1 MLTDRLAQRKAELG
15 ARRATL
21 SAFQRE
27 KLDELLRQ
35 SERAPAQVIP
45 RRPRDEASPLS
56 FAQER
61 LWFLDQ
67 LEPASIAYN
76 MCTPFRITGRLNA
89 IALEQSIDETVRRH
103 ASLRTTFVSRDGQP
117 VQVISPSRV
126 LALPIV
132 DISSLPDT
140 ECEAVAQRLIREG
153 SDRPFDLA
161 NGPLLRTVLLRL
173 GAADHILLMSLHH
186 IIFDEWSMQV
196 LIRDAAEI
204 YSTFADGEA
213 SLLPELPIQYAD
225 FAHWQR
231 DWLTGNVLE
240 KELSYWRQQLH
251 DSPPSLNLPFDRP
264 HSGAIN
270 PKAETVSIT
279 VPEFVAKG
287 LMDLTQSARTTIF
300 MTLLAS
306 LQILL
311 ARYSGSDD
319 IPVGTPVAG
328 RRWLETEGMIGFF
341 VNTLVVRTKLTSDPT
356 IREVLRRVR
365 EVVLEAQTHQE
376 LPFAKVVE
384 ELRPG
389 RNLSRGP
396 LFQVMFTFQ
405 NRQKKAVTLPGM
417 TVSIAEARNSTAKF
431 DLSLDMAQADG
442 RIYGSFEYNAELFER
457 STIDRLI
464 RHYNAILA
472 AMAGNPDQCIS
483 EIEILSD
490 AERRQLLVDWNDTF
504 VPYPPEQRIHELF
517 EKRVAESP
525 SALALVSGDEQLT
538 YGELNRRADQLAHY
552 LRSLGVGPESRVGVM
567 MERSIEMVVALFGTL
582 KAGGAYVPLDP
593 EYPQERLAYMLE
605 DAQIKVLLT
614 QQHLRERVTEHSMV
628 TACLDTEWNE
638 ISARGSNLGPVMPS
652 HVSGANACY
661 VIYTSGTTGRPKGTI
676 NTHAAVCNRLLWM
689 QDAYGLT
696 EHDCVLQKTPFSF
709 DVSVWEFF
717 WPLMIGARL
726 VIAEPG
732 GHRDPE
738 YLVSVIKEQRVTVL
752 HFVPSMLKVFL
763 EQDGVEQ
770 CETLKQVMCSG
781 EALSLELQQRFL
793 ERQKAELH
801 NLYGPTEAA
810 VDVTFWQCRR
820 DDDQQL
826 VPIGKPV
833 ANTQI
838 FILDD
843 QMEPVPVGVAGE
855 LHIGGVQLARGYL
868 GQAAL
873 TAEKFIPHPF
883 AQSAGERLYRTG
895 DLVRYRVDGNIEYL
909 GRIDHQVKIR
919 GFRVEIGE
927 VEAALS
933 AHEGVREAVV
943 IATEESDK
951 RLVAYIVSAK
961 AVDGAEQSL
970 IRELQSDLRKRLP
983 DYMMPSSF
991 MLLDAL
997 PLTATGKVN
1006 RRALPAP
1013 QSYTSAS
1020 YVPPRTP
1027 AEELLANIW
1036 SSVLGV
1042 TSVGVEDNFFDL
1054 GGHSLLGTRLV
1065 SRIREAFAA
1074 ELRLRALFEYPNVA
1088 TLARH
1093 IEELSR
1099 GEQVEGAP
1107 PLVAVDRSGPLPLSY
1122 AQQRLWFLDQ
1132 LEPDSPLYNIPVV
1145 VRLNGRLDTIALE
1158 RGFGE
1163 LIRRHESLRTCFV
1176 ESDGQPTQVILP
1188 PSPFTLAVED
1198 LSTIGPDEKQS
1209 HLRALLKEEAE
1220 LPFDLATGPL
1230 MRVRL
1235 FRLGE
1240 EEHVLAVTMHHI
1252 ISDAWS
1258 INVLINELGLLYAA
1272 YCAGSEP
1279 RLTELPLQYADYAV
1293 WQRKWL
1299 AGEVYEQQLSY
1310 WRAQLAGAPPILE
1323 IPTDRP
1329 RPTVRSPHGASRSI
1343 HVDAATLEK
1352 LKGLSRRH
1360 EVTLFMTVTAAFQAL
1375 LSRWS
1380 GQEDIVVGTPVANRT
1395 QRETEGLIGF
1405 FLNTLVLRT
1414 DLSGNPTFA
1423 ELLKR
1428 VREVALEAYT
1438 QQDLPF
1444 ERLVEELQP
1453 ERDLGSHPLFQVMI
1467 VLQKPATELP
1477 AFSDLTMSFVPGEI
1491 VTAKFDLTL
1500 FLNETSDGLEMLL
1513 EYSTD
1518 LFEPKTIRRMLQ
1530 HYQKLLECVA
1540 TYPERR
1546 ISELDILT
1554 DEERK
1559 QLLIDWNETTVTR
1572 DDTSL
1577 VTFFEH
1583 QAQLTPDACAV
1594 EFGDQQLTYRELNRN
1609 ANQLAHHLR
1618 DLGVGADVCVGIMLE
1633 RSFAMVISVLGILK
1647 AGAAYVPLDPTYPRE
1662 RLNFMVADS
1671 QCAIL
1676 LTSESVAASLP
1687 ETNSQIL
1694 FLDNAW
1700 RRLACDSPANP
1711 PTEIHPD
1718 NLAYVIYTSG
1728 STGRPK
1734 GVSMTHRALSN
1745 LIQWQLVD
1753 FSEPTRT
1760 LQFASLNFDA
1770 SFHEMFA
1777 TWCLGGTMVLVTNE
1791 QRLDALEMLRLLN
1804 EKQVERLFLPFVYL
1818 QHLAEA
1824 YAERPT
1830 RLQLRELQTA
1840 GEQLQSTTQI
1850 ARLCESLQ
1858 CRLSNHYGPSETH
1871 VVTAHTLNR
1880 SPQEWPTLPPIGR
1893 PIDNTTTY
1901 ILDRNLQ
1908 PVPVGVTGELYIG
1921 GANVCRGYLD
1931 RPDLT
1936 AEKFIPNPFATT
1948 SGDRLYRSG
1957 DLARYLSN
1965 GDIEFLGRGDHQVK
1979 IRGYRIEIGE
1989 VEATLREHPQI
2000 LKAVVCARPDAR
2012 GQKQLVAYC
2021 VAQPEQAEQL
2031 KIAEVRQYL
2040 HERLPDYMVPAFFV
2054 FLDDLPVTGT
2064 GKVDRLALPAPQ
2076 PDDFELR
2083 RRYVAPRTPTEEAI
2097 AAIWASVLGVA
2108 QVGVEDNFFE
2118 LGGHSLLT
2126 TQVISRIRQA
2136 LVVEIP
2142 VRTLF
2147 ERPTIAALAES
2158 IETILWLTRSTDH
2171 DRHDY
2176 ERGEV

>member
-1 MLTDRLAQRKAELG
+1 L
-15 ARRATL
+15 
-21 SAFQRE
+21 QRE

-35 SERAPAQVIP
+35 SERRPAQVIR
-45 RRPRDEASPLS
+45 RRPRNEEPPLS

-67 LEPASIAYN
+67 LEPGSIAYN
-76 MCTPFRITGRLNA
+76 MCSPFRITGKLNV
-89 IALEQSIDETVRRH
+89 IALKQSINETVRRH
-103 ASLRTTFVSRDGQP
+103 ESLRTTFVSRDGRA
-117 VQVISPSRV
+117 VQVISPPHD
-126 LALPIV
+126 LELPIV
-132 DISSLPDT
+132 DISSLPERDRET
-140 ECEAVAQRLIREG
+140 VAQRLIREG
-153 SDRPFDLA
+153 SDSPFDLA
-161 NGPLLRTVLLRL
+161 NGPLLRTALLRITD
-173 GAADHILLMSLHH
+173 AHHILLISLHH

-196 LIRDAAEI
+196 LMRDAAEI
-204 YSTFADGEA
+204 YQTFADGEP
-213 SLLPELPIQYAD
+213 SRLPELPIQYAD

-231 DWLTGNVLE
+231 QWLTGNVLE

-251 DSPPSLNLPFDRP
+251 DSPQFLNLPIDHP
-264 HSGAIN
+264 HTPAVN
-270 PKAETVSIT
+270 PKAETVSIA
-279 VPEFVAKG
+279 VPELVTEG
-287 LMDLTQSARTTIF
+287 LVNLMQSTRTTLF

-311 ARYSGSDD
+311 ARYTGQDD
-319 IPVGTPVAG
+319 IPVGTAMAA
-328 RRWLETEGMIGFF
+328 RRWLETEDMIGFF
-341 VNTLVVRTKLTSDPT
+341 VNTLVMRTKLTGDPS

-376 LPFAKVVE
+376 LPFAKLVE
-384 ELRPG
+384 ALRPG

-396 LFQVMFTFQ
+396 LFQVMFNFQ
-405 NRQKKAVTLPGM
+405 NQKPAVTLQEM
-417 TVSIAEARNSTAKF
+417 NVSIAEARNTTAKF
-431 DLSLDMAQADG
+431 DLALDMAEADG
-442 RIYGSFEYNAELFER
+442 RINGSFEYNAELFER
-457 STIDRLI
+457 PTIDRMV
-464 RHYNAILA
+464 RHYHAILA
-472 AMAGNPDQCIS
+472 AMASNPDQRIS
-483 EIEILSD
+483 EIEILSN

-504 VPYPPEQRIHELF
+504 TPYSTDQRIHQLF
-517 EKRVAESP
+517 EQQVERSP
-525 SALALVSGDEQLT
+525 HALALVNGDEQLT
-538 YGELNRRADQLAHY
+538 YTELNKQANELANY
-552 LRSLGVGPESRVGVM
+552 LRSAGVGPETRVGVM
-567 MERSIEMVVALFGTL
+567 MERSVEMVVALFGIL

-593 EYPQERLAYMLE
+593 DYPQERLEYMIE

-614 QQHLRERVTEHSMV
+614 QQHLRERVSEPGIV
-628 TACLDTEWNE
+628 IACLDADWDQ
-638 ISARGSNLGPVMPS
+638 ISAPGSEFAPVIM
-652 HVSGANACY
+652 SGANACY

-676 NTHAAVCNRLLWM
+676 NTHAGVCNRLLWM
-689 QDAYGLT
+689 QDAYKLT
-696 EHDCVLQKTPFSF
+696 ANDCVLQKTPFSF

-726 VIAEPG
+726 VMAEPG

-738 YLVSVIKEQRVTVL
+738 YLVNVIKEQRVTVL

-763 EQDGVEQ
+763 EQDSVEQ

-781 EALSLELQQRFL
+781 EALSFESQQRFF
-793 ERQKAELH
+793 ERQKAQLH

-810 VDVTFWQCRR
+810 VDVTFWECRR
-820 DDDQQL
+820 DDEQHL

-843 QMEPVPVGVAGE
+843 QMKLVPAGVAGE
-855 LHIGGVQLARGYL
+855 LYIGGVQLARGYL
-868 GQAAL
+868 GQSAL
-873 TAEKFIPHPF
+873 TAEKFVPHPF
-883 AQSAGERLYRTG
+883 AATSGERLYRTG
-895 DLVRYRVDGNIEYL
+895 DLVRYRADGNIEYL

-919 GFRVEIGE
+919 GFRVETGE
-927 VEAALS
+927 IETALS
-933 AHEGVREAVV
+933 AHEAVREAVV
-943 IATEESDK
+943 IATEETPGGK
-951 RLVAYIVSAK
+951 RLVAYIVPTRA
-961 AVDGAEQSL
+961 AEQPL
-970 IRELQSDLRKRLP
+970 IRDLQSYLRRRLP

-991 MLLDAL
+991 VLLDAL

-1013 QSYTSAS
+1013 QMYTNKSS
-1020 YVPPRTP
+1020 VPPRTP
-1027 AEELLANIW
+1027 AEELLAGMWAN
-1036 SSVLGV
+1036 VLGV

-1065 SRIREAFAA
+1065 SRIREAFAV
-1074 ELRLRALFEYPNVA
+1074 ELRLRSLFEYPAVA

-1093 IEELSR
+1093 IEELS
-1099 GEQVEGAP
+1099 GGGQIATAS

-1132 LEPDSPLYNIPVV
+1132 LEPDSPLYNIAVV
-1145 VRLNGRLDTIALE
+1145 VRLNGSLDTIALE
-1158 RGFGE
+1158 RGFSE
-1163 LIRRHESLRTCFV
+1163 VIRRHESLRTRFV
-1176 ESDGQPTQVILP
+1176 ESDGQPIQVIVP
-1188 PSPFTLAVED
+1188 PAPFTLTVED
-1198 LSTIGPDEKQS
+1198 LATIGPDEKQA
-1209 HLRALLKEEAE
+1209 HLHALLREEAE
-1220 LPFDLATGPL
+1220 LPFNLATGPL

-1235 FRLGE
+1235 FRLAD

-1258 INVLINELGLLYAA
+1258 INVLIHELGLLYEA
-1272 YCAGSEP
+1272 YCSGSAP
-1279 RLTELPLQYADYAV
+1279 RLAELPLQYADYAV
-1293 WQRKWL
+1293 WQRQWL
-1299 AGEVYEQQLSY
+1299 EGEVYEQQLAY

-1329 RPTVRSPHGASRSI
+1329 RPMVRSHRGASQSLD
-1343 HVDAATLEK
+1343 VDAATLER
-1352 LKGLSRRH
+1352 LKSLSRDYG
-1360 EVTLFMTVTAAFQAL
+1360 VTLFMTAVAAFQAL

-1395 QRETEGLIGF
+1395 RSETEGLIGF

-1414 DLSGNPTFA
+1414 DLSGNPSFA

-1428 VREVALEAYT
+1428 MREVALEAYT

-1467 VLQKPATELP
+1467 VLQKASPHSPE
-1477 AFSDLTMSFVPGEI
+1477 FSDLTLTFLPGEI

-1500 FLNETSDGLEMLL
+1500 FLSETSDGLEMLL

-1518 LFEPKTIRRMLQ
+1518 LFDARTIKRMLQ
-1530 HYQKLLECVA
+1530 HYRKLLECVA
-1540 TYPERR
+1540 SYPERR
-1546 ISELDILT
+1546 ISELEILT
-1554 DEERK
+1554 GEEQK
-1559 QLLIDWNETTVTR
+1559 QLLIDWNETTVPR

-1577 VTFFEH
+1577 ITLFEH
-1583 QAQLTPDACAV
+1583 QVELTPDACAV
-1594 EFGDQQLTYRELNRN
+1594 EFGDQQLTYRELNRS

-1618 DLGVGADVCVGIMLE
+1618 NLGAGADSRVGIMLE
-1633 RSFAMVISVLGILK
+1633 RSFAMVTSVLGILK

-1671 QCAIL
+1671 QCEIL
-1676 LTSESVAASLP
+1676 LTNESVAASLP
-1687 ETNSQIL
+1687 ETTSQIV
-1694 FLDNAW
+1694 FLDNDW
-1700 RRLACDSPANP
+1700 RRLANESSENPA
-1711 PTEIHPD
+1711 TQIHPD

-1753 FSEPTRT
+1753 FPEPTRT

-1770 SFHEMFA
+1770 SFHELFA
-1777 TWCLGGTMVLVTNE
+1777 TWCLGGTMVLVTND
-1791 QRLDALEMLRLLN
+1791 QRLNALEMLRLLN

-1824 YAERPT
+1824 YAERPS

-1850 ARLCESLQ
+1850 AQLCEGLQ

-1871 VVTAHTLNR
+1871 VVTAHTLSR
-1880 SPQEWPTLPPIGR
+1880 SSNEWPTLPPIGR

-1901 ILDRNLQ
+1901 ILDRSLQ
-1908 PVPVGVTGELYIG
+1908 PVPVGVTGELYLG

-1936 AEKFIPNPFATT
+1936 AEKFIPNPFGPT
-1948 SGDRLYRSG
+1948 SGDRIYRSG
-1957 DLARYLSN
+1957 DLARYLNN
-1965 GDIEFLGRGDHQVK
+1965 GDIEFLGRGDTQVK

-1989 VEATLREHPQI
+1989 VEATLREHPQ
-2000 LKAVVCARPDAR
+2000 LSKAVVTARQDAR

-2021 VAQPEQAEQL
+2021 VAQEGQAEQL

-2040 HERLPDYMVPAFFV
+2040 HERLPDYMVPSFFV
-2054 FLDDLPVTGT
+2054 LLDDLPVTGT

-2083 RRYVAPRTPTEEAI
+2083 RRYVAPRTPTEEAV
-2097 AAIWASVLGVA
+2097 AAIWASVLGLA
-2108 QVGVEDNFFE
+2108 QVGVEENFFE
-2118 LGGHSLLT
+2118 MGGHSLLT

-2136 LVVEIP
+2136 LAVEIP
-2142 VRTLF
+2142 VRMLF
-2147 ERPTIAALAES
+2147 ERPTISGLAES
-2158 IETILWLTRSTDH
+2158 IETIIWLNHSTDH

>member
-1 MLTDRLAQRKAELG
+1 
-15 ARRATL
+15 
-21 SAFQRE
+21 
-27 KLDELLRQ
+27 
-35 SERAPAQVIP
+35 
-45 RRPRDEASPLS
+45 
-56 FAQER
+56 
-61 LWFLDQ
+61 
-67 LEPASIAYN
+67 
-76 MCTPFRITGRLNA
+76 
-89 IALEQSIDETVRRH
+89 
-103 ASLRTTFVSRDGQP
+103 
-117 VQVISPSRV
+117 
-126 LALPIV
+126 
-132 DISSLPDT
+132 
-140 ECEAVAQRLIREG
+140 
-153 SDRPFDLA
+153 
-161 NGPLLRTVLLRL
+161 
-173 GAADHILLMSLHH
+173 
-186 IIFDEWSMQV
+186 
-196 LIRDAAEI
+196 
-204 YSTFADGEA
+204 
-213 SLLPELPIQYAD
+213 
-225 FAHWQR
+225 
-231 DWLTGNVLE
+231 
-240 KELSYWRQQLH
+240 
-251 DSPPSLNLPFDRP
+251 
-264 HSGAIN
+264 
-270 PKAETVSIT
+270 
-279 VPEFVAKG
+279 
-287 LMDLTQSARTTIF
+287 
-300 MTLLAS
+300 
-306 LQILL
+306 
-311 ARYSGSDD
+311 
-319 IPVGTPVAG
+319 
-328 RRWLETEGMIGFF
+328 
-341 VNTLVVRTKLTSDPT
+341 
-356 IREVLRRVR
+356 
-365 EVVLEAQTHQE
+365 
-376 LPFAKVVE
+376 
-384 ELRPG
+384 
-389 RNLSRGP
+389 
-396 LFQVMFTFQ
+396 
-405 NRQKKAVTLPGM
+405 
-417 TVSIAEARNSTAKF
+417 
-431 DLSLDMAQADG
+431 
-442 RIYGSFEYNAELFER
+442 
-457 STIDRLI
+457 
-464 RHYNAILA
+464 
-472 AMAGNPDQCIS
+472 
-483 EIEILSD
+483 
-490 AERRQLLVDWNDTF
+490 
-504 VPYPPEQRIHELF
+504 
-517 EKRVAESP
+517 
-525 SALALVSGDEQLT
+525 
-538 YGELNRRADQLAHY
+538 Y
-552 LRSLGVGPESRVGVM
+552 LRSLGVGPETRVGVM
-567 MERSIEMVVALFGTL
+567 MERSVEMVVALFGIL

-614 QQHLRERVTEHSMV
+614 QEHLRGRVTEHSV
-628 TACLDTEWNE
+628 VIACLDADWNE

-676 NTHAAVCNRLLWM
+676 NTHAGVCNRLLWM
-689 QDAYGLT
+689 QDAYRLT

-738 YLVSVIKEQRVTVL
+738 YLINVIKDQRVTVL

-763 EQDGVEQ
+763 EQEGVEQ
-770 CETLKQVMCSG
+770 CDTLKQVMCSG
-781 EALSLELQQRFL
+781 EALSLELQQRFF

-820 DDDQQL
+820 DDDQPL

-843 QMEPVPVGVAGE
+843 HMEPVPVGVAGE

-883 AQSAGERLYRTG
+883 AKGPGERLYRTG

-919 GFRVEIGE
+919 GFRVETGE

-933 AHEGVREAVV
+933 AHEAVREAVV
-943 IATEESDK
+943 IATGESEK
-951 RLVAYIVSAK
+951 RLVAYIVPAK
-961 AVDGAEQSL
+961 AVDGAQQSL
-970 IRELQSDLRKRLP
+970 IRDLQSYLRKRLP
-983 DYMMPSSF
+983 DYMMPSGF
-991 MLLDAL
+991 MLLDAM

-1013 QSYTSAS
+1013 QNYTSDS
-1020 YVPPRTP
+1020 SVPPRTP

-1036 SSVLGV
+1036 STVLGV

-1065 SRIREAFAA
+1065 SRIKEAFSA

-1099 GEQVEGAP
+1099 GEQIEGAP
-1107 PLVAVDRSGPLPLSY
+1107 ALVAVDRNGPLPLSY

-1145 VRLNGRLDTIALE
+1145 VRLNGWLDTIALE
-1158 RGFGE
+1158 RGFSE
-1163 LIRRHESLRTCFV
+1163 LVRRHESLRTCFV
-1176 ESDGQPTQVILP
+1176 ESDGQPTQIILP

-1198 LSTIGPDEKQS
+1198 LSTIGADDKQS
-1209 HLRALLKEEAE
+1209 HLQALLNEEAE
-1220 LPFDLATGPL
+1220 LPFNLATGPL

-1272 YCAGSEP
+1272 YCSGSEP
-1279 RLTELPLQYADYAV
+1279 RLAELPLQYADYAV

-1299 AGEVYEQQLSY
+1299 EGEVYEQQLSY
-1310 WRAQLAGAPPILE
+1310 WRAQLVGAPPVLE

-1329 RPTVRSPHGASRSI
+1329 RPTVRSPHGASQSL
-1343 HVDAATLEK
+1343 HVDVATLEK
-1352 LKGLSRRH
+1352 LRSLSRRH

-1414 DLSGNPTFA
+1414 DLSGNPSFA

-1467 VLQKPATELP
+1467 VLQKPSTELP
-1477 AFSDLTMSFVPGEI
+1477 AFSDLTMSFLPGEI

-1500 FLNETSDGLEMLL
+1500 FLSETSDGLEMLL

-1518 LFEPKTIRRMLQ
+1518 LFEPKTIRRMLR
-1530 HYQKLLECVA
+1530 HYQKLLESV
-1540 TYPERR
+1540 TSYPERR
-1546 ISELDILT
+1546 ISDLDILT

-1559 QLLIDWNETTVTR
+1559 QLLIDWNETAVTR

-1577 VTFFEH
+1577 VTLFEH

-1618 DLGVGADVCVGIMLE
+1618 DLGVGADARVGIMLE

-1662 RLNFMVADS
+1662 RLNFMVADA

-1694 FLDNAW
+1694 FLDNDW
-1700 RRLACDSPANP
+1700 RRLASESTENP

-1777 TWCLGGTMVLVTNE
+1777 TWCLGGTIVLVTNE

-1824 YAERPT
+1824 FAERPSP
-1830 RLQLRELQTA
+1830 LQLRELQTA

-1850 ARLCESLQ
+1850 AQLCESLQ

-1871 VVTAHTLNR
+1871 VVTAHTLSG

-1936 AEKFIPNPFATT
+1936 AEKFIPNPFAAT
-1948 SGDRLYRSG
+1948 SGDRIYRSG

-2000 LKAVVCARPDAR
+2000 LKAVVCARQDAG

-2021 VAQPEQAEQL
+2021 VAQEGQAEQL
-2031 KIAEVRQYL
+2031 KIAELRQYL

-2083 RRYVAPRTPTEEAI
+2083 RRYVAPRTPTEEAV
-2097 AAIWASVLGVA
+2097 AAIWASVLGVT
-2108 QVGVEDNFFE
+2108 QVGVEENFFE
-2118 LGGHSLLT
+2118 MGGHSLLT

-2136 LVVEIP
+2136 LAVEIP